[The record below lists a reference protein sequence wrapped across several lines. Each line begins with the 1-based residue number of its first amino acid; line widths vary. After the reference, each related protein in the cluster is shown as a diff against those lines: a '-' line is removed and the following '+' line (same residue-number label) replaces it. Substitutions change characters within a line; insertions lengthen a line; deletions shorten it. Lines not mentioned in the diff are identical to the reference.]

1 MGKRFYFDTS
11 IWLDFLEKRGKHGE
25 SALKLIEKIIWGGDI
40 ILYSFNVIH
49 ELRNLGYS
57 AEEISELMS
66 IAKPDNIKN
75 ININKLQID
84 EAKKLALERDVPKRD
99 AFHAVVARDNEAIL
113 ITRDYHFQKLKDITI
128 PKLPEEFI

>member
-1 MGKRFYFDTS
+1 MAERFYLDTS

-25 SALKLIEKIIWGGDI
+25 SALKLIEKIILDGDI

-49 ELRNLGYS
+49 ELKNLGYS

-75 ININKLQID
+75 VNINKLQLD
-84 EAKKLALERDVPKRD
+84 EAKKLALERNIPRRD
-99 AFHAVVARDNEAIL
+99 AFHAVIVRDNEAIL
-113 ITRDYHFQKLKDITI
+113 ITRDYHFQKLKDIAI
-128 PKLPEEFI
+128 PKLPEDFI